1 MGEPGVEAA
10 GALEYLGEEAP
21 LPTMGLL
28 RLAEEGPIKADETSP
43 GAAENGSSSSRK
55 SHVDINDPYYDVARH
70 GILEVA
76 GDDSYGRRV
85 VVFSC
90 CRMPPCHQL
99 NHHKL
104 LQYLKHTLEHH
115 VESDYTLVYFHYGL
129 TSQNK
134 PSLSWLRD
142 AYKQFDRKYKK
153 NLKVLYIVHPSS
165 FIKTVWNFF
174 GPLISRK
181 FVRKVVYISCLA
193 ELQQHI
199 RGSRVA
205 IPDEVIR
212 HDAELRAAQA
222 GGTAAAAAAPVKRKP
237 PPRPPLPTQQF
248 GISLAVLKEKSS
260 GEDIPLV
267 MRETVGYLKE
277 NGLKTEGLFQ
287 RSVNVQLIKEVQQ
300 KYNLRKPVR
309 FEEYNK
315 EDVRVAAVT
324 LKTFLRELPEPLLTL
339 QLYHKILA
347 LHRVETSLRITRIKE
362 MLQTIPALNYNVLK
376 FLMCFL
382 NTVLDES
389 IHNKTSAR
397 NLGFVFGPN
406 LVWPRDGGHSLD
418 RALPIIAFAEL
429 LFEFHGCIFSPPPAE
444 KKQEEGEL
452 PSGSLGNS

>member
-1 MGEPGVEAA
+1 MGDPGAEAT

-21 LPTMGLL
+21 LPKMGRL
-28 RLAEEGPIKADETSP
+28 RLAEEGPIKAGEPSS
-43 GAAENGSSSSRK
+43 GAVENGSSKK
-55 SHVDINDPYYDVARH
+55 SHVDINDSYYDVARH

-104 LQYLKHTLEHH
+104 LQYLKHTLEHY

-181 FVRKVVYISCLA
+181 FARKVVYISCLA

-222 GGTAAAAAAPVKRKP
+222 GGTAAAAPVKRKP

-248 GISLAVLKEKSS
+248 GISLAVLKEKNN
-260 GEDIPLV
+260 GEDLPLV
-267 MRETVGYLKE
+267 MRETVAYLKE

-300 KYNLRKPVR
+300 KYNLGKPVR
-309 FEEYNK
+309 FDEYNK

-429 LFEFHGCIFSPPPAE
+429 LFEFHGCIFSPPAAAAE

-452 PSGSLGNS
+452 PSGSLGKS